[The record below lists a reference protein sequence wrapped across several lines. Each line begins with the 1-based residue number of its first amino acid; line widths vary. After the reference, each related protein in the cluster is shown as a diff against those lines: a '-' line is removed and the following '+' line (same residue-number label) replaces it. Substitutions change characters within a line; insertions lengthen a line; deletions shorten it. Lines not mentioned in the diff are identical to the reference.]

1 MRIKSQQCDNKL
13 EKVLRRLKYF
23 NFLMNKQDL
32 FCTCMMFDLMCPSDH
47 VTIIMPVGFK
57 TKLKKKN

>member
-1 MRIKSQQCDNKL
+1 M
-13 EKVLRRLKYF
+13 RRLKYF

-32 FCTCMMFDLMCPSDH
+32 FSTCMMFDLMCPSDH

-57 TKLKKKN
+57 TKYKKIK